1 MDDDDF
7 TIGGIS
13 SDLPP
18 HLIKSDYRVDK
29 KYQFPGADKRRLT

>member
-1 MDDDDF
+1 L
-7 TIGGIS
+7 GRKGS
-13 SDLPP
+13 SRGPSA